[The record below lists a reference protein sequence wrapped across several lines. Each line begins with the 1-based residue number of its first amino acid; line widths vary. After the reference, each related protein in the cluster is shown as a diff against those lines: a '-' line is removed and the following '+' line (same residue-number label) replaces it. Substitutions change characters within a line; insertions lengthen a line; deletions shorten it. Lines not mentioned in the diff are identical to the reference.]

1 MVSYQSL
8 EYLPSSE
15 ELPDSD
21 DTPVDNELQNIIPN
35 LLLSVLATIWLERT
49 DWFFGVDMGIYHRHR
64 HPAVIPDGFLSLG
77 VDRLKTRPSGRQ
89 GRLSYVLWEENWIWP
104 LLFLEVVS
112 QKYNGEYKDKKTD
125 YAQLGIL
132 YYVIY
137 DCDSNHPRK
146 GDRFEVYRL
155 VNGKY
160 VRQAGEPLWLPEIGL
175 AIGREMGTYRGWTR
189 EWLYWY
195 DANGNKYP
203 TPEEQLQE
211 TSSQLEET
219 SSQLEDTSSQL
230 EETSSQLQET
240 SSQLEEA
247 SQRLEYLNAR
257 LQELGIN
264 PDNL

>member
-1 MVSYQSL
+1 MVNYELL

-35 LLLSVLATIWLERT
+35 LLLSILAGIWSERM
-49 DWFFGVDMGIYHRHR
+49 DWFFGVDMGIYYRNR

-77 VDRLKTRPSGRQ
+77 VERQKTRPSGRK
-89 GRLSYVLWEENWIWP
+89 GRLSYVLWEENWVLP

-112 QKYNGEYKDKKTD
+112 QKYNGEYKDKKKE
-125 YAQLGIL
+125 YANLGIL

-137 DCDSNHPRK
+137 DCDRNHPRK
-146 GDRFEVYRL
+146 GNQFEVHKL

-160 VRQAGEPLWLPEIGL
+160 VRQPGEIVWLPEIGL
-175 AIGREMGTYRGWTR
+175 GIGREIGTHLGWTR

-195 DANGNKYP
+195 DADGNKYP
-203 TPEEQLQE
+203 TPEERAQQADLAE
-211 TSSQLEET
+211 
-219 SSQLEDTSSQL
+219 
-230 EETSSQLQET
+230 
-240 SSQLEEA
+240 
-247 SQRLEYLNAR
+247 QRLAYLNAR
-257 LQELGIN
+257 LQEMGIN